1 MTRAVLFDLFN
12 TLVPGT
18 VGVPEPLG
26 PELGVDAAAFDAA
39 FAAAA
44 RERFV
49 GALGDLGE
57 TLRTIARRVGGD
69 PSDAQVAR
77 AHDLRLATVRA
88 TLAAVPAA
96 TLETLAA
103 LRASGWR
110 IGLVSNVT
118 PGSAESWRASAL
130 PPYFD
135 AVAFSDEVRVAKPDA
150 GIYLAACGPLGVAP
164 HECVYVG
171 DGADDELEGAT
182 ALGMRAVRTVEHAT
196 VDRGWTG
203 PTIDVLPDLVALLG
217 PPSSS
222 SGGSAGWLR
231 VHSRSR

>member
-26 PELGVDAAAFDAA
+26 PKLGVDAAAFDEA

-77 AHDLRLATVRA
+77 ARDLRLATIRA
-88 TLAAVPAA
+88 TLAAVPAT

-103 LRASGWR
+103 LRADGWR

-150 GIYLAACGPLGVAP
+150 GIYLAACGPLGLAP

-182 ALGMRAVRTVEHAT
+182 ALGMRAIRTVEHSAIERPW
-196 VDRGWTG
+196 VGAA
-203 PTIDVLPDLVALLG
+203 IDSLAELPVHLG
-217 PPSSS
+217 QPAS
-222 SGGSAGWLR
+222 
-231 VHSRSR
+231 